1 MVKHRACSIH
11 RCHCSRSMGG
21 KLALFRSNKF
31 DDLDF
36 SLRFRSSSR
45 QLPFSC
51 AALVVLGSGSFIR
64 FSGTS

>member
-11 RCHCSRSMGG
+11 FCQCSRSLGG
-21 KLALFRSNKF
+21 KLASFKSCKV
-31 DDLDF
+31 DALDF

-51 AALVVLGSGSFIR
+51 AALVVLRSGSIIR
-64 FSGTS
+64 FSGSS